1 MKLISWNV
9 NGINARAEKGL
20 IDFMQEQDANIY
32 LFQEIRTKKRNA
44 NDNLLDIEGYNDY
57 WFPSKKKM
65 GYSGVTTYS
74 KTEPLSVQKGIGIEQ
89 FDREGRLM
97 TLEFKNFFL
106 INVYFPNAGTDLERL
121 EFKTWFNKE
130 FMHFCEKFRK
140 QKPLII
146 GGDFNVAHEEKD
158 LAEPEHNQ
166 QSAGFTIEEREWF
179 SRFLRK
185 GYIDTYREFEK
196 EGERYTYWSYQFN
209 AREKNIG
216 WRIDYFL
223 ISNELEKNLES
234 SYRLEDI
241 KGSDH
246 CPICLEISNFAD

>member
-20 IDFMQEQDANIY
+20 INFINNEDGNFF
-32 LFQEIRTKKRNA
+32 LFQEIRTKKENA
-44 NDNLLDIEGYNDY
+44 NSELLDIEGYYDY
-57 WFPSKKKM
+57 WFSSKKKM

-74 KTEPLSVQKGIGIEQ
+74 KNEPLSIQKGFGIEQ

-97 TLEFKNFFL
+97 TLEYNNFYL

-121 EFKTWFNKE
+121 EFKTWFDKE
-130 FMHFCEKFRK
+130 FLHFCENLRND
-140 QKPLII
+140 KPLII
-146 GGDFNVAHEEKD
+146 GGDFNVAHTEKD
-158 LAEPEHNQ
+158 LAEPEHNK

-185 GYIDTYREFEK
+185 GYIDTFREFEK
-196 EGERYTYWSYQFN
+196 EEGKYTYWSYQFN

-216 WRIDYFL
+216 WRIDYF
-223 ISNELEKNLES
+223 IVSKELQENLKK
-234 SYRLEDI
+234 SYRLEEI

-246 CPICLEISNFAD
+246 CPICLKMKLKD